1 MFNRGEYMVFGK
13 MKNKVDRN
21 PNSAD
26 RARQWRNGID
36 IREFLPP
43 SQEIAGTTVVPFFPL
58 DRIAHLDNV

>member
-1 MFNRGEYMVFGK
+1 